1 MEQFR
6 NIDER
11 FLIDFCGVIFD
22 TEKDKFY
29 TPKNNYIRI
38 YPGIYINKS
47 KSIYKVWQKELE
59 QYYINLGYKLVCDY
73 EPKFSRKYMVNSKGE
88 VVDIERGQKVL
99 AKRHG
104 KHMLWENGKESSV
117 HVLVYKAFV
126 GDFNGVIIHKDGNK
140 FNNHIDNLYLKEFN
154 EAGWETAWKN
164 SNHTRWNK

>member
-11 FLIDFCGVIFD
+11 FAVSFDGVIFD
-22 TEKDKFY
+22 TEKDKLY

-38 YPGIYINKS
+38 YPGIYLNKS

-73 EPKFSRKYMVNSKGE
+73 EPKFSRKYMFNSKGE
-88 VVDIERGQKVL
+88 VIDIERCKSVVS
-99 AKRHG
+99 KRKG
-104 KHMLWENGKESSV
+104 NAMIWENGKESSI

-126 GDFNGVIIHKDGNK
+126 GDFKGLIDHKDGNK

-154 EAGWETAWKN
+154 GTGQET
-164 SNHTRWNK
+164 T

>member
-11 FLIDFCGVIFD
+11 FAISFSGVIFD
-22 TEKDKFY
+22 TEKDKLH
-29 TPKNNYIRI
+29 TPKDNYILI

-59 QYYINLGYKLVCDY
+59 QHYINLGYKLVCEY

-88 VVDIERGQKVL
+88 VIDIERRKSVVS
-99 AKRHG
+99 KRRG
-104 KHMLWENGKESSV
+104 NAVIWEEGKESSV

-126 GDFNGVIIHKDGNK
+126 GDFNGVIIHKDGNR

-154 EAGWETAWKN
+154 EAGRETA
-164 SNHTRWNK
+164 